1 MLRAR
6 FTAYFAD
13 LILSVL
19 TLLKLNLAHA
29 QAVTRDLNTCFTLI
43 FQAM

>member
-19 TLLKLNLAHA
+19 TLRKLNLAHA
-29 QAVTRDLNTCFTLI
+29 QAVTKGLNTCFTLI